1 MGLGWRN
8 NSLISGHGK
17 KGKPMDIVGKLDGG
31 STAGG
36 GAGAD
41 SAKLLAQVGPVSP
54 QAVADYQSNGWIV
67 LAGLLPAGLVA
78 ELLALAEAEMGADAD
93 SPRYAGRGARYAAWS
108 NAGRDSA
115 RLRAVSQ
122 SSELAAVASTLA
134 GGRRLRWY
142 GDSFLAKKRADEG
155 GTRTPW
161 HQDLPQHAFDR
172 GGALTMWIPLVDCP
186 AAKGTMRFL
195 TGSHRAGPLGR
206 FGRRADGTERTED
219 VVDTYPEVSTRYPVS
234 APLNLRVGDVTVH
247 DALTV
252 HSAPENETDSIRWV
266 YSITWFPAETL
277 YTGAY
282 SYHTNGLGLE
292 VDQPFDDLHFPVVSV

>member
-1 MGLGWRN
+1 MLG
-8 NSLISGHGK
+8 
-17 KGKPMDIVGKLDGG
+17 PQVGDFLC
-31 STAGG
+31 
-36 GAGAD
+36 AGASVVEKQD
-41 SAKLLAQVGPVSP
+41 QGAVPQRERAAAGQVV
-54 QAVADYQSNGWIV
+54 QEV
-67 LAGLLPAGLVA
+67 
-78 ELLALAEAEMGADAD
+78 
-93 SPRYAGRGARYAAWS
+93 
-108 NAGRDSA
+108 
-115 RLRAVSQ
+115 
-122 SSELAAVASTLA
+122 
-134 GGRRLRWY
+134 
-142 GDSFLAKKRADEG
+142 
-155 GTRTPW
+155 
-161 HQDLPQHAFDR
+161 FDR
-172 GGALTMWIPLVDCP
+172 RGALTMWIPLVDCP
-186 AAKGTMRFL
+186 AAKGSMRFL
-195 TGSHRAGPLGR
+195 TASHHAGPLGR